1 MKKIILAAAAVAA
14 FPVLAAAPVPPAGAE
29 GPSLNDLKADPT
41 NTQEVLTYGMGWGQQ
56 RYSPLKQINLSNVK
70 NLVPVWSYS
79 LADKRA
85 QSTQPL
91 VKDGVMYITNHNS
104 TVAVDAVTGH
114 QIWKQT
120 FDYDP
125 AVPGIVCCGNHNRGP
140 AIYNG
145 RLYRTTLDAHV
156 IALDLKT
163 GEEIW
168 RSKAADYKD
177 GYSMTVAPLIA
188 KGVVITGISGA
199 EYGTRGFLDGWDAKS
214 GKHLWRK
221 HTTAAPDEEG
231 GDTWLPGRYE
241 RGGASTW
248 LTGSYDP
255 ELDLVYWGT
264 GNGGP
269 WNAAFRGGD
278 SKHIASVLAFR
289 PKTGDVVWTY
299 QFSPGDPYDYDGTSE
314 MVHATLKVDGKKRD
328 VIMQAN
334 RNGFMYVLDRQSG
347 ELLKANPFVDKITW
361 AKGIDLKT
369 GRPIDTE
376 ITKTVRK
383 SVEMDKPVDIW
394 PSAWGGKNWS
404 PMSYDPESKL
414 VYANTLNFG
423 FPYRPIQPKYRAG
436 TFYIG
441 MEWAGFSWPENNE
454 RGILRAI
461 DPLTGKAKW
470 STPFEIPNFAGTMN
484 TAGDLLFT
492 GALTGEFMAF
502 NKKNGKKVW
511 EHKTGSGIVSMPIT
525 YDVDGIQ
532 YVTIVS
538 GVGGVYPLYSGDE
551 RMTNVPAGGSVTT
564 YALFDKSYANR

>member
-1 MKKIILAAAAVAA
+1 MRKIILAAMAVTA
-14 FPVLAAAPVPPAGAE
+14 FPVFAAAPVPPAGPA
-29 GPSLNDLKADPT
+29 GPTLKELKADAS
-41 NTQEVLTYGMGWGQQ
+41 NTEDVLTYGMGWGQQ
-56 RYSPLKQINLSNVK
+56 RYSKLKQINTDNV
-70 NLVPVWSYS
+70 NSLVPVWSYS
-79 LADKRA
+79 MADKRA

-91 VKDGVMYITNHNS
+91 VKDGVMYITNHDS
-104 TVAVDAVTGH
+104 TVALDSVTGK

-120 FDYDP
+120 FEYDP
-125 AVPGIVCCGNHNRGP
+125 AVPGTVCCGNHNRGP

-145 RLYRTTLDAHV
+145 LLYRTTLDAYI

-168 RSKAADYKD
+168 RSQAADWKE
-177 GYSMTVAPLIA
+177 GYSMTVAPLVA
-188 KGVVITGISGA
+188 KGVIITGISGA
-199 EYGTRGFLDGWDAKS
+199 EYGIRGFIDGWDAKS

-221 HTTAAPDEEG
+221 HTTAAPGEEG
-231 GDTWLPGRYE
+231 ADTWLPGRYE
-241 RGGASTW
+241 QGGASTW

-314 MVHATLKVDGKKRD
+314 MVHGEMKIKGKNRKVL
-328 VIMQAN
+328 MQAN
-334 RNGFMYVLDRQSG
+334 RNGFMYVLDRKDG
-347 ELLKANPFVDKITW
+347 ELLAANPFVDKITW

-376 ITKTVRK
+376 ITKQVR
-383 SVEMDKPVDIW
+383 SSIEMKEPVDIW

-414 VYANTLNFG
+414 VFANTLNFG
-423 FPYRPIQPKYRAG
+423 FPYRPIQPKFRKG

-484 TAGDLLFT
+484 TAGGLVFT

-502 NKKNGKKVW
+502 DKKDGKKVW
-511 EHKTGSGIVSMPIT
+511 EHNTGSGIVSMPIT
-525 YDVDGIQ
+525 FSREGIQ

-551 RMTNVPAGGSVTT
+551 RMSQVPAGGIVTT
-564 YALFDKSYANR
+564 YALFDKTYGKR